1 MLVNALP
8 DAVNRRCSM
17 FFKKKCPSCGTKNP
31 INAATCASCGA
42 SFESRKADSPQ
53 SIKDYDEAIRLDP
66 QSAEAHYKRG
76 FAYQNMG
83 QGERAIEDFDRAIR
97 INPEFAMAYSN
108 RGYAYLN
115 KGQYDRAVVDCT
127 KAIKLDP
134 SDAVAY
140 LNRGTAYKLQ
150 GNTAEAAADLEK
162 VITLSENPRLIEMAS
177 KQIQEIS

>member
-8 DAVNRRCSM
+8 DTVNRGCSM
-17 FFKKKCPSCGTKNP
+17 FFKKKCPSCETKNP
-31 INAATCASCGA
+31 INTTTCASCGA

-53 SIKDYDEAIRLDP
+53 SIKDYDEAIRLNP
-66 QSAEAHYKRG
+66 QSAEAYYKRG

-115 KGQYDRAVVDCT
+115 KRQYDRAVVDCT

-150 GNTAEAAADLEK
+150 GNTAEATADLEK
-162 VITLSENPRLIEMAS
+162 AITLSENPRLIEMAS